1 MKYAKTVALIAGSVA
16 AAGASAPAFGAT
28 VPTAPRMSLT
38 TGVDELTA
46 TVPRIPDRAV
56 NPLVEAASGAAETVR
71 EDSLLS
77 RSADTLGGLADSAG
91 TLLGGLPVG
100 G

>member
-1 MKYAKTVALIAGSVA
+1 MKYAKTAALVAGSVA
-16 AAGASAPAFGAT
+16 AVGASAPAFAAT

-56 NPLVEAASGAAETVR
+56 NPLVDAAGETARTLR
-71 EDSLLS
+71 EDGLVS
-77 RSADTLGGLADSAG
+77 RSAQTASGVADSAG
-91 TLLGGLPVG
+91 SLLGGLPLG